1 MVFLRPEADT
11 ANTGEFEN
19 FDVPANLVAVVKDNI
34 ITDFQEL
41 LPPGVPQAQIDLQLN
56 MARACVDLARLQL
69 DQVDMATDPLE
80 WWGTHFAI
88 IHRVVKMLFQIPASS
103 AENERSFSSASFYIL
118 SERRT
123 QWDLDN
129 FRREHRIRRAICAG
143 STPQQRLQ
151 RSNALME
158 RFAQVLLD
166 REANAAQ

>member
-1 MVFLRPEADT
+1 M
-11 ANTGEFEN
+11 
-19 FDVPANLVAVVKDNI
+19 AVVKDNI

-41 LPPGVPQAQIDLQLN
+41 LPPAIPQAQIDLQLN
-56 MARACVDLARLQL
+56 VARACVDLARLQL

-80 WWGTHFAI
+80 WWGTQDHFAM

-103 AENERSFSSASFYIL
+103 AENERSFSSASFIL

-123 QWDLDN
+123 RLDLDN

-143 STPQQRLQ
+143 TTPEQRLQ
-151 RSNALME
+151 RSNVLME

-166 REANAAQ
+166 REANAGQ

>member
-1 MVFLRPEADT
+1 MGTHDICEISLRFWRRTLSVRGFGEAPISDW
-11 ANTGEFEN
+11 
-19 FDVPANLVAVVKDNI
+19 
-34 ITDFQEL
+34 
-41 LPPGVPQAQIDLQLN
+41 
-56 MARACVDLARLQL
+56 LQL

-80 WWGTHFAI
+80 WWGTQDHFAM

-103 AENERSFSSASFYIL
+103 AENERSFSSASFIL

-123 QWDLDN
+123 RLDLDN